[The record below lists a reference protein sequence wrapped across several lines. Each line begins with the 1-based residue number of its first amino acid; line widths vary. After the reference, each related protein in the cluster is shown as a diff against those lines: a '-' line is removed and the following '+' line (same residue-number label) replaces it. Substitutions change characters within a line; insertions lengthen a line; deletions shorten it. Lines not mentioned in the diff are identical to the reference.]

1 MEGNKYPLATLMI
14 LFYNQEKFVKD
25 AVEGALSQTYP
36 NLEII
41 LSDDNSPDR
50 TFEVIQECV
59 KNYQG
64 PHKIVLN
71 KNENNMG
78 LVPHI
83 NKLCFEVAKG
93 EYIFLNGGDD
103 ISLPNRVDSG
113 VEAFIKHPE
122 VAAVTFS
129 RIVINT
135 DGAKTGTVEVQQ
147 EYKAI
152 IDKDYLRK
160 SDFMAGASALSFRKS
175 VLDVFG
181 RLSPDCQTEDSVLRF
196 RALLLG
202 GILCLPE
209 FGLKYRVH
217 DNNISRYYNNFKTK
231 LIADQYMADIEKY
244 KAKLSPHLYSML
256 QNKVEYYCHYRACLV
271 ARENCKSYFEKFVI
285 DVKKKILKVIH
296 NYKISQMH
304 EKHSYCK

>member
-1 MEGNKYPLATLMI
+1 MEENKYPLATLMI
-14 LFYNQEKFVKD
+14 LFYKQEKFVKD
-25 AVEGALSQTYP
+25 AVEGALSQTYS

-59 KNYQG
+59 KDYQG

-71 KNENNMG
+71 KNEKNMG
-78 LVPHI
+78 LVPHV
-83 NKLCFEVAKG
+83 NKLCFDVAKG
-93 EYIFLNGGDD
+93 DYIFLNGGDD
-103 ISLPNRVDSG
+103 ISLPNRVQSG

-135 DGAKTGTVEVQQ
+135 DGEKTGTVEVTH

-152 IDKDYLRK
+152 IDKEYLCK
-160 SDFMAGASALSFRKS
+160 ADFMAGASALSFRRS
-175 VLDVFG
+175 VLEVFG

-217 DNNISRYYNNFKTK
+217 GNNISRYYNNFETR
-231 LIADQYMADIEKY
+231 LIANQYRREIDSY
-244 KAKLSPHLYSML
+244 KEALSDDMYAML
-256 QNKVEYYCHYRACLV
+256 
-271 ARENCKSYFEKFVI
+271 S
-285 DVKKKILKVIH
+285 KKIDFYCRYRNLLVKEEKANSFLKRFFYVIKQKMQGIF
-296 NYKISQMH
+296 YKLRVLR
-304 EKHSYCK
+304 CV

>member
-1 MEGNKYPLATLMI
+1 MEDNKYPLATLMI
-14 LFYNQEKFVKD
+14 LFYKQEKFVKD
-25 AVEGALSQTYP
+25 AVEGALSQTYS

-59 KNYQG
+59 KDYQG

-71 KNENNMG
+71 KNEKNMG
-78 LVPHI
+78 LVPHV
-83 NKLCFEVAKG
+83 NKLCFDVAKG
-93 EYIFLNGGDD
+93 DYIFLNGGDD
-103 ISLPNRVDSG
+103 ISLPNRVQSG

-135 DGAKTGTVEVQQ
+135 DGEKTGTVEVTQ

-152 IDKDYLRK
+152 IDKEYLCK
-160 SDFMAGASALSFRKS
+160 ADFMAGASALSFRRS

-217 DNNISRYYNNFKTK
+217 GNNISRNIFSLKSE
-231 LIADQYMADIEKY
+231 LIAKQYKKDLELQKNELSTSLYNMLNEKILFY
-244 KAKLSPHLYSML
+244 VVYRNLESRASNASFFRRVLLRLKRNCLLFNYW
-256 QNKVEYYCHYRACLV
+256 YRA
-271 ARENCKSYFEKFVI
+271 RI
-285 DVKKKILKVIH
+285 
-296 NYKISQMH
+296 
-304 EKHSYCK
+304 